1 MKNDYK
7 ISEKNYVIFWYI
19 GHFEGC
25 EWEDLS

>member
-19 GHFEGC
+19 GHFESY